1 MDRNEL
7 KQYLLTTAPR
17 RDPGVE
23 LQNAQRA
30 LNEAECSLRNID
42 ESLETFDRE
51 SIYRTGWNESGDQ
64 FWRKCETRQ
73 TNKSYYASE
82 QHGSERRF
90 RRADVESDKIPSR
103 GYKGFNLGR
112 FVYEDMLDE
121 RATRMDSLCL
131 RQSELRVIEE
141 QIAAGRPVIGSLE
154 EHFEDMLDRLTPASM
169 PSNESVNWKE
179 EGF

>member
-1 MDRNEL
+1 
-7 KQYLLTTAPR
+7 
-17 RDPGVE
+17 
-23 LQNAQRA
+23 
-30 LNEAECSLRNID
+30 
-42 ESLETFDRE
+42 
-51 SIYRTGWNESGDQ
+51 
-64 FWRKCETRQ
+64 
-73 TNKSYYASE
+73 
-82 QHGSERRF
+82 
-90 RRADVESDKIPSR
+90 
-103 GYKGFNLGR
+103 
-112 FVYEDMLDE
+112 MLDE

>member
-51 SIYRTGWNESGDQ
+51 SIYRFGWYESGDQ

-73 TNKSYYASE
+73 TDKCYYASDR
-82 QHGSERRF
+82 HGPELRF

-121 RATRMDSLCL
+121 RVTRMASLD
-131 RQSELRVIEE
+131 RSQSELRVIEE
-141 QIAAGRPVIGSLE
+141 QIAQGRPVIGSLE
-154 EHFEDMLDRLTPASM
+154 EHFEDMIDRLTPAITLSI
-169 PSNESVNWKE
+169 ESVNWKE